1 MSSIASREVQRFA
14 CAALARFASDDAQQS
29 DLAAAGAVESI
40 LDTLRVHEAS
50 AEVRRLRV
58 SGHSGRGGCSFR
70 YGNVQVV
77 GVLYSG
83 FGCSGSKG
91 YFLVQYMF
99 RA

>member
-70 YGNVQVV
+70 DGNVQV